1 MSNPFTEI
9 KRSLSTFETFS
20 FGIVGVITWFLTF
33 PAAHAA
39 LGVSALYIWIPGSI
53 VSMFT
58 NFQIKKIA
66 PRFADVV
73 GGTPIYTVKML
84 GENHFLS
91 RYGGLGHVW
100 GWVSLALIN
109 SYLFND
115 TIQIEFSKHGVYI
128 DSGIIIFVFLVFSYL
143 ISLASQRLPGVVHMF
158 LVYPLLILLTFV
170 FGTLGIYG
178 LTHISHITQLSWQ
191 TIGVG
196 TFAQWYFFLMYTL
209 YNGDIVTSYI
219 PESKSKSSS
228 IKVLTVV
235 ALFTPIVFILGSFT
249 FALFAPTNFNGNL
262 THFLVDS
269 LTPVFGEL
277 STIITIL
284 LILFSTIVSSISGIG
299 IAART
304 LFGLSKVGLLSKYL
318 GFVSK
323 RNTLDN
329 AIITSGVVTLIF
341 GLLVRDVPAMIA
353 VTGLTC
359 SLLYSI
365 MRFAYWNTHDKTL
378 PFKNI
383 SLGIALIEVCILAM
397 GSWLINPYY
406 LFFGILLPFTF
417 PCINYISY
425 AIFVIGRKMRWFGNF
440 LNTIRPDFEIY
451 NLMLMIGIVGIGSVF
466 VYYLNTVTIENQALI
481 DVIIHNPSLF
491 AIFIILFLMIVI
503 LISGW
508 TTIPQVVEIEH
519 TREKL
524 VHANANLHDDIKK
537 REKVEKELWENVYL
551 DTLTGLGNR
560 KKLYEDLEIRLERFK
575 YNFEETSLLFIDL
588 DRFKLINDS
597 LGHLVG
603 DFVIQKTAESLSC
616 MLSPHLTYR
625 LGGDEFVTVICGK
638 QTKTELEQI
647 VKNILEVFTKPFRYE
662 EGDIFITMSIGISTI
677 SDNHILPDDL
687 VGESDIAM
695 YYAKQNGLQSSF
707 YSSNMKLRTQE
718 IHELDTAIRL
728 ALENKEFTAY
738 YQPIHNL
745 KTLKLDSFEVL
756 IRWFHPTKGNIPPSD
771 FIPIAEKN
779 GYIKDIGLFLF
790 ELVAREAQQILKI
803 DPSITL
809 SFNISAKQLN
819 VFNINLFIQ
828 ILEKY
833 HLPPTSVNMEITES
847 ILIESSAEVTNSLQ
861 LLKDTGI
868 SIHLDDFGT
877 GYSSLSYLQTFPI
890 DVLKI
895 DRSFV
900 SNVENRKIARAVQ
913 IIADNIGIKT
923 IAEGIETQTDFEE
936 MKSNGCQYGQGYY
949 FAKPMSF
956 EDAMSYLN
964 ISKNRVEG

>member
-1 MSNPFTEI
+1 M
-9 KRSLSTFETFS
+9 
-20 FGIVGVITWFLTF
+20 V
-33 PAAHAA
+33 
-39 LGVSALYIWIPGSI
+39 
-53 VSMFT
+53 
-58 NFQIKKIA
+58 
-66 PRFADVV
+66 
-73 GGTPIYTVKML
+73 
-84 GENHFLS
+84 
-91 RYGGLGHVW
+91 
-100 GWVSLALIN
+100 
-109 SYLFND
+109 
-115 TIQIEFSKHGVYI
+115 
-128 DSGIIIFVFLVFSYL
+128 
-143 ISLASQRLPGVVHMF
+143 
-158 LVYPLLILLTFV
+158 
-170 FGTLGIYG
+170 
-178 LTHISHITQLSWQ
+178 
-191 TIGVG
+191 
-196 TFAQWYFFLMYTL
+196 
-209 YNGDIVTSYI
+209 
-219 PESKSKSSS
+219 
-228 IKVLTVV
+228 
-235 ALFTPIVFILGSFT
+235 
-249 FALFAPTNFNGNL
+249 
-262 THFLVDS
+262 
-269 LTPVFGEL
+269 
-277 STIITIL
+277 
-284 LILFSTIVSSISGIG
+284 
-299 IAART
+299 
-304 LFGLSKVGLLSKYL
+304 
-318 GFVSK
+318 
-323 RNTLDN
+323 
-329 AIITSGVVTLIF
+329 
-341 GLLVRDVPAMIA
+341 
-353 VTGLTC
+353 
-359 SLLYSI
+359 
-365 MRFAYWNTHDKTL
+365 
-378 PFKNI
+378 
-383 SLGIALIEVCILAM
+383 
-397 GSWLINPYY
+397 
-406 LFFGILLPFTF
+406 
-417 PCINYISY
+417 
-425 AIFVIGRKMRWFGNF
+425 
-440 LNTIRPDFEIY
+440 
-451 NLMLMIGIVGIGSVF
+451 MIGIVGIGSVF
-466 VYYLNTVTIENQALI
+466 VYYLNTATIENQALI
-481 DVIIHNPSLF
+481 DVIVQNPSLF

-519 TREKL
+519 TRERL
-524 VHANANLHDDIKK
+524 IDANANLHDDIKK

-603 DFVIQKTAESLSC
+603 DFVIQKTAESLSS
-616 MLSPHLTYR
+616 MLAPHKTYR

-638 QTKTELEQI
+638 HTQAELEDKVQ
-647 VKNILEVFTKPFRYE
+647 NILEVFTKPFRYQE
-662 EGDIFITMSIGISTI
+662 HDIFTTMSIGISTVT
-677 SDNHILPDDL
+677 SDHVLPDDL
-687 VGESDIAM
+687 VSESDIAM
-695 YYAKQNGLQSSF
+695 YFAKQNGLKYSF
-707 YSSNMKLRTQE
+707 YTPTMKLRTQE

-745 KTLKLDSFEVL
+745 KTMKLDSFEVL

-833 HLPPTSVNMEITES
+833 HLPPASVNMEITES